1 MKIFTCFIS
10 IISTFI
16 IGLNAQSVVYVNVSA
31 TGTKDGSSW
40 KDAFTDLQTAIDV
53 AAEGSELWIAK
64 GTYRPSG
71 AVPITNGF
79 TLKSNLSL
87 YGGFAGT
94 ETNLNQRDVNKN
106 LTTISG
112 DKNGDDD
119 PADNK
124 KNRTDNAKHTFYAG
138 SAVINTSLDGLTISG
153 GSTAGSTGVNDDRR
167 GGGFLCFGAVAI
179 TNCVFKN
186 NYGYYGGGFYP
197 RGGVANFILKD
208 CLLTDNTA
216 DFGGGMYIVTPGGLV
231 DNCRFEANQSA
242 SYGTGIYIASSGTII
257 QNSVFESNVMTGT
270 TNAGGAG
277 IYMSGSTSSLVNVKF
292 IGNTITGSSGIRG
305 GALFVNSCNTTIS
318 DCEFTDNRATNSG
331 GAVHVNGINETT
343 KFIRCKFDNNSS
355 NFGGAITN
363 YNSSTA
369 TASPIKVEYEDCS
382 FFKNTAST
390 SGGAVSNGFKVKASF
405 KNCTFTENT
414 ARFGAGVFAQND
426 ETEVSLIES
435 DFITNN
441 ASDNGGGFCINAG
454 MKCLVDLCKFE
465 GNSATVGG
473 GMYIVEDSLDL
484 TQLTLTNSSFIYN
497 SGLEQAGAVNLQ
509 NADSYVNNCL
519 FANNFALEGTGAGG
533 AFSINVAD
541 GDNTTV
547 KFINNTFALN
557 QAVVGSAISPFTDG
571 SAELKIQAL
580 NNIFYN
586 PNGNN
591 YEVEG
596 GDPIF
601 QSLGGN
607 LASDKTFNLNGP
619 NDDTEKDPLFV
630 DELNDDFKLK
640 AASPCVNR
648 GISHPDVYKYDIEG
662 RIRDNMP
669 DKGCHE
675 FGALINTKDEKK
687 SILWSVSPDGDN
699 HSLNLLIDHSWTGKI
714 QYQILDLNGN
724 ILTSKEIFKSDARQ
738 VFSVEWNQQV
748 KGIYLFRLNYGDSD
762 QTRPFMY

>member
-1 MKIFTCFIS
+1 MKIFTSLLS
-10 IISTFI
+10 ILFTFI

-31 TGTKDGSSW
+31 SGAKDGTSW
-40 KDAFTDLQTAIDV
+40 KDAFTDLQLAIDV
-53 AAEGSELWIAK
+53 TAEGSEIWIAK
-64 GTYRPSG
+64 GTYRPAG

-94 ETNLNQRDVNKN
+94 ETSLSQRDVKKN

-179 TNCVFKN
+179 TNCVFRN

-242 SYGTGIYIASSGTII
+242 GYGTGIYIASSGTII

-277 IYMSGSTSSLVNVKF
+277 IYMSQSTSSLVNLKF
-292 IGNTITGSSGIRG
+292 IGNTITGTSGIRG
-305 GALFVNSCNTTIS
+305 GALFVNSCNATIS
-318 DCEFTDNRATNSG
+318 DCEFSDNRATNSG
-331 GAVHVNGINETT
+331 GAVHVNGENVTT
-343 KFIRCKFDNNSS
+343 KFIGCKFDNNSA

-369 TASPIKVEYEDCS
+369 TPLALKVEYEDCS
-382 FFKNTAST
+382 FFKNSAST

-426 ETEVSLIES
+426 ETEVSLIGS

-509 NADSYVNNCL
+509 NADSYINNCI
-519 FANNFALEGTGAGG
+519 FSNNFALEGTGAGG
-533 AFSINVAD
+533 AFSINVSD

-557 QAVVGSAISPFTDG
+557 QAVLGSAIAPFTDG
-571 SAELKIQAL
+571 ASELNIHAL
-580 NNIFYN
+580 NNIFYS

-591 YEVEG
+591 YEVES
-596 GDPIF
+596 GDPVF
-601 QSLGGN
+601 KSLGGN
-607 LASDKTFNLNGP
+607 LASDKTFNLNGT

-640 AASPCVNR
+640 ATSPCVNR
-648 GISHPDVYKYDIEG
+648 GLSHPDVFKLDIEG

-669 DKGCHE
+669 DKGCYE
-675 FGALINTKDEKK
+675 FGAIIQTKDIKE
-687 SILWSVSPDGDN
+687 SMQWSVALSNDN
-699 HSLNLLIDHSWTGKI
+699 RSINLTIDNSWIGEI

-724 ILTSKEIFKSDARQ
+724 ILTSKNIFKSEPKQ
-738 VFSVEWNQQV
+738 FFNLEWQQQI
-748 KGIYLFRLNYGDSD
+748 KGLFLFRLIHKDKD
-762 QTRPFMY
+762 QTRPFIN